1 MSVMFRATAAF
12 LVGLVGGYIFLLLHA
27 PLPWTL
33 GSLAASAI
41 VALTGRSWFLPPLA
55 SDFARPCVGVLAGSA
70 FTLPVLIS
78 LPGWWDVLVVLMIY
92 SIIVTILG
100 SLYFQRVA
108 KFDPITAFFASA
120 PGGLGELSL
129 LGSTLGGNLRTLVLV
144 HSMRIITVVFVVP
157 FAVRW
162 YMVTESTIDF
172 TPPHPSEA
180 AELTD
185 WAIMIAC
192 GVTGFFIGRPLRTLG
207 GVMMVPMIMSAA
219 VHIVG
224 LTAMTPPNWLIALV
238 QIVVGCL
245 AGSRFAGLS
254 WPEFRTT
261 VVAAVVWS
269 LVLLVLA
276 MIGAVVCRRFS
287 DASLLELVLAFAP
300 GGLVEITIVAYAM
313 SVHVAFV
320 TTCQLC
326 RVTLVLLLTPTI
338 FRLLWKKLHL
348 PMID

>member
-1 MSVMFRATAAF
+1 MPAVFRAIAAF
-12 LVGLVGGYIFLLLHA
+12 LVGLIGGYIFLLLHA

-33 GSLAASAI
+33 GSLVASAL
-41 VALTGRSWFLPPLA
+41 VALTGRSWFLPQLA

-70 FTLPVLIS
+70 FTLPVLMS
-78 LPGWWDVLVVLMIY
+78 LPGWWDVLTVLMIY

-108 KFDPITAFFASA
+108 KFDPVTAFFASA

-129 LGSTLGGNLRTLVLV
+129 LGSSLGGNLRSLVLV

-162 YMVTESTIDF
+162 YMASEGAASF
-172 TPPHPSEA
+172 APPHPSET
-180 AELTD
+180 AELVD
-185 WAIMIAC
+185 WAILIAC
-192 GVTGFFIGRPLRTLG
+192 GVAGFFIGRPLRTLG
-207 GVMMVPMIMSAA
+207 GVMMVPMVLSAA
-219 VHIVG
+219 VHIAG
-224 LTAMTPPNWLIALV
+224 LTAMTPPNWLIAMV
-238 QIVVGCL
+238 QIFVGSL

-276 MIGAVVCRRFS
+276 MLAAVLCRTFS
-287 DASLLELVLAFAP
+287 DASLVELVLAFAP

-320 TTCQLC
+320 VTCQLC
-326 RVTLVLLLTPTI
+326 RITMVLLLTPSLFKVLGQRI
-338 FRLLWKKLHL
+338 
-348 PMID
+348 